1 MAKLLYKYM
10 TLESLA
16 LILKSR
22 KLRLNPLRKMDDMQE
37 VETADEFQYANYV
50 FISSWM
56 DQPKEVIPMWKL
68 YSTTYNGIR
77 LGMKENPFKK
87 YILTKSDFEK
97 HLSDTTVAGESM
109 DTVVPIEQYF
119 NDGYIIL
126 NPQFDKILNDVVYT
140 DDENLLKPVSVKAQG
155 DKFDVFTGQVG
166 KYKSTYWQFQNE
178 KRYILRFI
186 PINGLDKV
194 NSPQISTFVYNKL
207 KSNDNDFLDY
217 FDLTLDDEAFN
228 SMEVTMSPQ
237 FTEGNRILLELL
249 KEKYNPNMIIQE
261 SALKDKIIL

>member
-1 MAKLLYKYM
+1 MDKIRNHKQSSMADKRYVCTITPFFPMGSFGPY
-10 TLESLA
+10 
-16 LILKSR
+16 LIL
-22 KLRLNPLRKMDDMQE
+22 LQLLNI
-37 VETADEFQYANYV
+37 AIFN
-50 FISSWM
+50 SW
-56 DQPKEVIPMWKL
+56 
-68 YSTTYNGIR
+68 SN
-77 LGMKENPFKK
+77 
-87 YILTKSDFEK
+87 
-97 HLSDTTVAGESM
+97 
-109 DTVVPIEQYF
+109 
-119 NDGYIIL
+119 
-126 NPQFDKILNDVVYT
+126 
-140 DDENLLKPVSVKAQG
+140 
-155 DKFDVFTGQVG
+155 KFDVFTGQVG

-186 PINGLDKV
+186 PINGLDKI